1 VVLEVELVV
10 FVLVVLVVLVLV
22 ADAVVVEDEP
32 LPEKPNHSISFAPW
46 MGTVWP
52 TPVA

>member
-1 VVLEVELVV
+1 VEVVVVLEVEL
-10 FVLVVLVVLVLV
+10 FVVVLVLV
-22 ADAVVVEDEP
+22 ADAVVVEDEA